1 MHNRFHTNAGY
12 DQRRLNVEATQKY
25 ITEGGQMDVS
35 RVKKIDRK
43 LKKCLNPEFIPG
55 TEEYPPSAFAFVF
68 SPPPLSVFVFRL
80 SRARRRSFYADAVQS
95 LMLVTM
101 MIVMMVRYA
110 KRREREQAERAARR
124 QEKLRR
130 QAEGQIDAEGTYSS
144 RRSLMHEWSVMNDDV
159 VGLQRFWRGQAM
171 AMTTS
176 PRTRPSSFIRTR
188 NDSVAQVCVVWPCAV
203 V

>member
-1 MHNRFHTNAGY
+1 MHSRFHTNAGY
-12 DQRRLNVEATQKY
+12 DQLRLNVEAIQKY

-55 TEEYPPSAFAFVF
+55 TEEYALRFRFFFPF
-68 SPPPLSVFVFRL
+68 SSWSCPTPLI
-80 SRARRRSFYADAVQS
+80 DANGP
-95 LMLVTM
+95 
-101 MIVMMVRYA
+101 IVMMMTTTTTTTMIMMIRYA

-144 RRSLMHEWSVMNDDV
+144 RRPLAP
-159 VGLQRFWRGQAM
+159 G
-171 AMTTS
+171 
-176 PRTRPSSFIRTR
+176 
-188 NDSVAQVCVVWPCAV
+188 
-203 V
+203 